1 MERVTTSRE
10 LAELAGVSHMTVSRV
25 FRNDARVSEATRQK
39 VLKTAREY
47 GYRPNA
53 LVSLAMRAR
62 QKETPKQIT
71 GTLAWVHSNLT
82 ESSWRKAPHLMGVFQ
97 GAKKRAY
104 ELGFKLDEFWT
115 REKGMTQR
123 RLSDIMLNR
132 GIRGAVIAPPPGVMK
147 HMRLDW
153 KEFAVSTFN
162 HDGWRPLLHRVS
174 IDSTHRISE
183 TWRQLIKLGYRR
195 IGFAMPYH
203 SDRVTDHAFTG
214 RFLVAQQQVKAKERI
229 PILAYMKHELRMSE
243 KEFKQWLNKYKPDAL
258 IAQHFETVQMV
269 EEVGWKVPDDM
280 GVAHLNIG
288 PDVPDWSGMVLNQFS
303 IGRAAVDLVVNQ
315 LVRNEFGIPEEPRE
329 VVLRAKWQSGVTTR
343 KQSG

>member
-1 MERVTTSRE
+1 
-10 LAELAGVSHMTVSRV
+10 MTVSRV
-25 FRNDARVSEATRQK
+25 FRNDSRVSEATRQK
-39 VLKTAREY
+39 VLQTARQH

-82 ESSWRKAPHLMGVFQ
+82 ESSWRKAPHLMEILQ
-97 GAKKRAY
+97 GAKDRAH
-104 ELGFKLDEFWT
+104 ELGFKMDEFWT

-132 GIRGAVIAPPPGVMK
+132 GIRGVVIAPPPGVMK

-174 IDSTHRISE
+174 IDSTHRIAE
-183 TWRQLIKLGYRR
+183 TWRQLTKLGYRR
-195 IGFAMPYH
+195 IGLAMPAQA
-203 SDRVTDHAFTG
+203 DRVTDHAIAG
-214 RFLVAQQQVKAKERI
+214 RFIIAQQQIKPKDRV
-229 PILAYMKHELRMSE
+229 PILAYDKHELSLNE
-243 KEFKQWLNKYKPDAL
+243 KELHRWLKKYEPEVI
-258 IAQHFETVQMV
+258 IAQSFEAVKLV
-269 EEVGWKVPDDM
+269 EAAGWKVPEEM
-280 GVAHLNIG
+280 GVAHLNVG
-288 PDVPDWSGMVLNQFS
+288 PDVPDWSGMRVNQLS

-315 LVRNEFGIPEEPRE
+315 LVRNEYGVPEEARE
-329 VVLRAKWQSGVTTR
+329 VVLRAKWQNGVTTR
-343 KQSG
+343 KVN

>member
-25 FRNDARVSEATRQK
+25 FRNDSRVSEATRQR
-39 VLKTAREY
+39 VLQTARKH

-62 QKETPKQIT
+62 QKEKPKQIT

-82 ESSWRKAPHLMGVFQ
+82 ETSWRKAPHLRQ
-97 GAKKRAY
+97 ILEGAKKRAH
-104 ELGFKLDEFWT
+104 ELGFKVDEFWT

-132 GIRGAVIAPPPGVMK
+132 GIRGVVIAPPPGVMK

-174 IDSTHRISE
+174 IDPAHRISE
-183 TWRQLIKLGYRR
+183 TWRQLTKLGYRR

-203 SDRVTDHAFTG
+203 ADKVTDFAFTG
-214 RFLVAQQQVKAKERI
+214 RFLVAQQQVKAKDRI
-229 PILAYMKHELRMSE
+229 PILTYMKHELSLCD
-243 KEFKQWLNKYKPDAL
+243 KEFRRWLNKYEPEVV
-258 IAQHFETVQMV
+258 ITQHFEAVDLV
-269 EEVGWKVPDDM
+269 EAAGWSVPRQM
-280 GVAHLNIG
+280 GVTHLNVG
-288 PDVPDWSGMVLNQFS
+288 PDVPDWSGMVVNQLS

-315 LVRNEFGIPEEPRE
+315 LVRNEYGIPEEPRE
-329 VVLRAKWQSGVTTR
+329 VVLRAKWQAGVTTHV
-343 KQSG
+343 QPA